1 MELKLVPVTSDNW
14 RKAVFLTTD
23 PQRNITLDEQWITC
37 NAYSMLQC
45 IYDDEWDCRLL
56 MDADKAVGFVFY
68 GMMPDEDKAY
78 LCRYMIDVKYQNQGY
93 GKAFLP
99 LVLDLIRTQ
108 YNRED
113 VYTSVHDENPH
124 AKYLY
129 ESFGFWRT
137 EEMDGEE
144 RVYVLRG
151 KHV

>member
-1 MELKLVPVTSDNW
+1 MELRLEKITPENW

-23 PQRNITLDEQWITC
+23 PERRMPLDEKWITS

-45 IYDDEWDCRLL
+45 IYDEEWDCRLL
-56 MDADKAVGFVFY
+56 MDGDTAVGFVFY
-68 GMMPDEDKAY
+68 GHWPEEEQYM

-99 LVLDLIRTQ
+99 LVVKQIRDQ
-108 YNRED
+108 FHCQD

-129 ESFGFWRT
+129 ESFGFLRT
-137 EEMDGEE
+137 EEMDAEE
-144 RVYVLRG
+144 HVYVLRG
-151 KHV
+151 